1 MTTEGPHETIRC
13 RVIYHG
19 RVQGVFFR
27 ATAAEIAGRHPV
39 AGFVRNLRDGTV
51 ELEAEGPDVGV
62 EALLRDIAGQ
72 YEGYVTTAERT
83 TLPVQGVER
92 RFEIRY

>member
-1 MTTEGPHETIRC
+1 MTTESHGATVRC

-27 ATAAEIAGRHPV
+27 ATAAEIATRHPV
-39 AGFVRNLRDGTV
+39 AGFVRNLHDGTV
-51 ELEAEGPDVGV
+51 ELEAEGSAASV

-72 YEGYVTTAERT
+72 YEGYVTMAERT

-92 RFEIRY
+92 WFEIRY